1 MAHNRPAK
9 RRANSKGRSVGGDA
23 QHVRFYQWEIKS
35 AAYRSLKPSA
45 RALLVEFKAL
55 FNGFNNGEL
64 FLSVREAAKRIGCGK
79 NLAAELIEQL
89 RDRGFI
95 RPNEV
100 GAFNMKAA
108 AGGGK
113 ATSWILTEHPF
124 GSATAGTKDFMRWQ
138 ANGPST
144 KAFDGPAH
152 GDSRCRSEGQHTSNP
167 A

>member
-1 MAHNRPAK
+1 MARNRPAK
-9 RRANSKGRSVGGDA
+9 RRVNGKGRSVGGDA
-23 QHVRFYQWEIKS
+23 QHVRFYLWEIKS

-79 NLAAELIEQL
+79 NLAAELIEEL

-100 GAFNMKAA
+100 GAFNLKAA

-113 ATSWILTEHPF
+113 ATSWILTEYPF
-124 GSATAGTKDFMRWQ
+124 GNATAGTKDFMRWQ
-138 ANGPST
+138 VKGPST
-144 KAFDGPAH
+144 KALNGPAQ
-152 GDSRCRSEGQHTSNP
+152 GDSRCRSEGQHASNP

>member
-1 MAHNRPAK
+1 MARSRRAK
-9 RRANSKGRSVGGDA
+9 RGVNSKGRSVRGDA

-64 FLSVREAAKRIGCGK
+64 FLSVRQAAKRLGCGK

-124 GSATAGTKDFMRWQ
+124 GNATVGTRDFMRWP
-138 ANGPST
+138 AKDPAR
-144 KAFDGPAH
+144 KAIDGPAH
-152 GDSRCRSEGQHTSNP
+152 GDSRCRSEGQHTANP